1 MTSNANCGRYAF
13 VTTHG
18 AVHAKVFSDT
28 WENYFTAV
36 AELTHDSARLLGLGE
51 ALPNQTFVNSR
62 PLSKHAAA
70 ACTRPL
76 SKHAWP
82 SLTGGLSRG
91 TAVTAVRVST
101 LISRPQPP

>member
-1 MTSNANCGRYAF
+1 M
-13 VTTHG
+13 TTHG
-18 AVHAKVFSDT
+18 AVNAKVFSDN

-51 ALPNQTFVNSR
+51 ALPNQTFVNR
-62 PLSKHAAA
+62 KPLSKHAAA
-70 ACTRPL
+70 
-76 SKHAWP
+76 AWP

-91 TAVTAVRVST
+91 TVVTAVRVST